1 MTDPSPG
8 VPPFNAR
15 LLRPDDAPALVN
27 AIRESYGETY
37 DCEWLYD
44 EVEIAR
50 RIEDETMVSVGGF
63 LDSGRI
69 VAHYGVLLDGP
80 DAKVGE
86 SGQAVVAPDFRG
98 HKAFSI
104 LKKVLTERFEEL
116 GFFGFYAE
124 ATAAHSY
131 SQRAAIAGGAHETGF
146 LLGYIPATVAYTD
159 IKMDEAGRRQ
169 SVALLWTTTNPLPA
183 RVVHLPERHHG
194 IVERIY
200 GNANISRTIDTTVIP
215 LPNRPTRITIE
226 DRPDHNEAT
235 IVIEEIGSDVIEALR
250 WGIKVEADRGR
261 EVAFVHIH
269 IGDPMAAAIPDA
281 IHDELGVFFGG
292 VIPERR
298 NGDVLVLQW
307 IGNADIDPSDI
318 ETASDFGRELLEF
331 VLAGRTPSE

>member
-1 MTDPSPG
+1 MTEPSQKT
-8 VPPFNAR
+8 PPFNAR
-15 LLRPDDAPALVN
+15 LLEADDAPALVG

-37 DCEWLYD
+37 DCAWLYD

-50 RIEDETMVSVGGF
+50 RIDDGTMVSVGGF
-63 LDSGRI
+63 LDSGRL
-69 VAHYGVLLDGP
+69 VAHYAVLLDAP

-104 LKKVLTERFEEL
+104 LRVVMTERFAEL
-116 GFFGFYAE
+116 GRFGFYAE

-131 SQRAAIAGGAHETGF
+131 SQRASIAGGAHETGF

-159 IKMDEAGRRQ
+159 IKMHEAGRRQ
-169 SVALLWTTTNPLPA
+169 SVALLWTTTNPLPT
-183 RVVHLPERHHG
+183 RVVHLPERHRE

-200 GNANISRTIDTTVIP
+200 GNANISRTIDTSVIP
-215 LPNRPTRITIE
+215 LPERPTRITIE

-235 IVIEEIGSDVIEALR
+235 LVIEEIGSDVLEALR
-250 WGIKVEADRGR
+250 WGLRVEADRGR

-269 IGDPMAAAIPDA
+269 MGDPMAAAIPEA
-281 IHDELGVFFGG
+281 IHSELGVFFGG

-307 IGNADIDPSDI
+307 IGDAEIDPSDI

-331 VLAGRTPSE
+331 VL